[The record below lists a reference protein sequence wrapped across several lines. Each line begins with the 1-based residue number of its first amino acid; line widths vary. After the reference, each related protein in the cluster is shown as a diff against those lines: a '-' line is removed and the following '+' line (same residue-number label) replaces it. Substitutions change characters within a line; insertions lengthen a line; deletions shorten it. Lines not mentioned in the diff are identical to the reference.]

1 MLIRAYLSINN
12 QKISDELKALFKR
25 HDVFTITHREKKNVD
40 LIFDEPFNILIIS
53 EENLSPYF
61 LEGLKNHSKSH
72 PAQSSILLTDRV
84 LDKLQESEYLASGFG
99 SVVSSNIQ
107 AETICMVVENILIKH
122 VSLQNEMF
130 RNKRPIAEPRLA
142 DFVSTSSS
150 MLAFMGLARK
160 VVNSDS
166 TILILGETGVG
177 KERLALAIH
186 GESKRKESPFIAVN
200 CAAIPDNLLESEL
213 FGFER
218 GAFTGAVRTRRGAF
232 ELAHKGTIFLDE
244 IGDMPLHLQ
253 VKILR
258 VIQKRKFQKIGS
270 EKSIEVDV
278 RIMVATNKDLLREV
292 EKGSFR
298 RDLYYRIGVICLTI
312 PPLSERA
319 EDIPELVRSYIEY
332 LAPRI
337 GVSVK
342 SIDPDAVQALM
353 GYSWPGN
360 VRELINVLERAM
372 LICGTDT
379 ITTADLPEE
388 ICPGMKFNDNI
399 LSGGGDSFF
408 RTANWTM
415 LPWKNV
421 RNKLLNH
428 YEKIYIRDLL
438 AECRGNV
445 EAAASKAGLTPRA
458 LYHKAKSCHI
468 VPKEF
473 KYIDE

>member
-1 MLIRAYLSINN
+1 MLIRAYLLIND
-12 QKISDELKALFKR
+12 QEISEELELLFKK
-25 HDVFTITHREKKNVD
+25 HDVFAVSHPEKKSPSTV
-40 LIFDEPFNILIIS
+40 FQEPFNILVIS
-53 EENLSPYF
+53 EDNLSGAF
-61 LEGLKNHSKSH
+61 LEEFQHHSKSH
-72 PAQSSILLTDRV
+72 PVQSSILLTKRT
-84 LDKLQESEYLASGFG
+84 LDKLQESEYLAAGFE
-99 SVVSSNIQ
+99 SVISSDIQ
-107 AETICMVVENILIKH
+107 TRTICMVVESILLRH
-122 VSLQNEMF
+122 MNLQNQML
-130 RNKRPIAEPRLA
+130 RKRPIAEPRLA
-142 DFVSTSSS
+142 DFVSQSPS
-150 MLAFMGLARK
+150 MLAFMGLAGK

-186 GESKRKESPFIAVN
+186 GESKRREFPFIPVN

-218 GAFTGAVRTRRGAF
+218 GAFTGALKTRRGAF

-253 VKILR
+253 AKMLR
-258 VIQKRKFQKIGS
+258 VLQEKKFQKVGS

-278 RIMVATNKDLLREV
+278 RIMAATNKDLLREV
-292 EKGSFR
+292 EKGNFR
-298 RDLYYRIGVICLTI
+298 RDLYYRISVICLTI

-319 EDIPELVRSYIEY
+319 ADIPELVRSYIEY

-337 GVSVK
+337 GVSMK
-342 SIDPDAVQALM
+342 GIEPDAVQALM
-353 GYSWPGN
+353 SYSWPGN

-372 LICGTDT
+372 LICSTDT

-388 ICPGMKFNDNI
+388 ICPGMKFTDNV
-399 LSGGGDSFF
+399 LCGGGDSFF

-428 YEKIYIRDLL
+428 YEKLYIRDLL

-445 EAAASKAGLTPRA
+445 EEAACKAGLTPRA
-458 LYHKAKSCHI
+458 LYHKAKSCNV
-468 VPKEF
+468 VPKDF